1 MPFLHWP
8 QDGDVPYRNTANL
21 LGSLITKYIFFKE
34 NIQNIQI
41 DSSETYINKYKIRR
55 VV

>member
-8 QDGDVPYRNTANL
+8 QDGDIPYRNTANL
-21 LGSLITKYIFFKE
+21 LGSLIKE
-34 NIQNIQI
+34 NIKNIQI